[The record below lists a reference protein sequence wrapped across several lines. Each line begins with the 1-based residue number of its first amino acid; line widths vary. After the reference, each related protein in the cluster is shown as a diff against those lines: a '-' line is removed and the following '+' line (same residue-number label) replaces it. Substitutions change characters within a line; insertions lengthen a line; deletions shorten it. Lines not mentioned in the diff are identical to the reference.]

1 LRKRKD
7 LDLRE
12 RERERER
19 ERASRDTNKAGKL
32 KDFVSATTTHG

>member
-7 LDLRE
+7 LDL
-12 RERERER
+12 RERER

>member
-7 LDLRE
+7 LDL